1 MLIDAKS
8 VMLNVVKSVKLIDEE
23 KVELSQRLTPLAE
36 LELVVL
42 TQKHLLHELLTE
54 VVKLDLDNVKVPLV
68 AQTLTCLGLTVHLIL
83 VGLFRALGNVLD
95 LEGDGAA
102 GETIGQC
109 LGSDVV
115 ALVNHASIVGVT
127 TSAAESLAEV
137 VEHGKRFVAA
147 HSLDNL
153 TLKLAESVD
162 LLKLEVLLRVASVVD
177 LDITLD
183 VSIEH
188 HVDAAIDD
196 AESVHGFANDVSH
209 SCMRLTLY
217 YREVFK

>member
-83 VGLFRALGNVLD
+83 VGLFRALRHVFD
-95 LEGDGAA
+95 LECDGAA
-102 GETIGQC
+102 GKTIGQC
-109 LGSDVV
+109 LGFDVV
-115 ALVNHASIVGVT
+115 ALLNHGRVVCVT

-153 TLKLAESVD
+153 ALKLAESVD

-196 AESVHGFANDVSH
+196 AESVHGFDVSH